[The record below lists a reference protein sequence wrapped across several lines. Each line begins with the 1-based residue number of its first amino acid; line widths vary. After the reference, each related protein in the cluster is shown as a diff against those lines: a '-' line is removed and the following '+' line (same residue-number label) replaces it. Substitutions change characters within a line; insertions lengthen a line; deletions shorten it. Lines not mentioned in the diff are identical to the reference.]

1 MAKGKDNNG
10 KDESLDKSKKKT
22 VIESDATIADDECCC
37 VCGKKKSEVKLMY
50 RGDFGGNV
58 CDACVEQLHQLN
70 MSIAAQMRGDLKALR
85 EDMEDDYLVNLNLE
99 VPTPHEIKQYLD
111 DYVIGQDDAKVT
123 LAVAVYNHY
132 KRIQQR
138 RICEEKGI
146 KFDEDIDIDKA
157 NIILA
162 GNSGAGKTL
171 LARTVA
177 NLLQVPFAI
186 ADATV
191 FTEAGYVGEDVESMI
206 TRLLQ
211 ACDYDVKKA
220 ETGIIYL
227 DECFPHDAEVMTDHG
242 FVKFEDIK
250 DDDKIIQ
257 WNEDRTMSVVD
268 SERVVRKAYDGD
280 MLGLYER
287 GGGLIHYSTPNHNR
301 VVISRGKH
309 GDKRVVKKVEACKSL
324 NGAYWYPVNGFYN
337 GDVYPLSDDEIRF
350 HVAFAADGCIK
361 NGKYGYIA
369 IKRERKIQRLDEI
382 LSRLDIKFTKNIDS
396 QGYASYYFGDISNW
410 SFYHDGKKSL
420 VIDGF
425 INSTVEQK
433 KVLINEL
440 RYWDGMVKY
449 GEGYSRNSVYFST
462 NKFEEVNFVQEIAH
476 LCGYYCTYFERHK
489 DDYKTGYACVIRE
502 IDHRSQEHLRVG
514 GDNGDCVRYEPY
526 KGTVYCVTVPSHMIM
541 VRYKG
546 RVVITGNCD
555 KLGRKS
561 SNPSITRDVNGE
573 GVQQALLKMLE
584 GTEVNVPPQGGRK
597 HPDAPMVKVNTK
609 NILFICGGA
618 FVGIDDIIS
627 SRLNTKT
634 VGFELDKDDKDEK
647 IDKENIIK
655 YIDSKDLQKFG
666 FIPELIGRLPIITYV
681 EKLDKDAMKR
691 ILTEPKNAIIKQY
704 TKLLAM
710 DGVKL
715 TITDEV
721 YDYIVDKA
729 LEKETGARGLRSIV
743 ENIMKQIMFDVPTTH
758 VKEVVVDGSY
768 IETIDKKY
776 KKKES

>member
-220 ETGIIYL
+220 ETGLIYL
-227 DECFPHDAEVMTDHG
+227 DEA
-242 FVKFEDIK
+242 
-250 DDDKIIQ
+250 
-257 WNEDRTMSVVD
+257 
-268 SERVVRKAYDGD
+268 
-280 MLGLYER
+280 
-287 GGGLIHYSTPNHNR
+287 
-301 VVISRGKH
+301 
-309 GDKRVVKKVEACKSL
+309 
-324 NGAYWYPVNGFYN
+324 
-337 GDVYPLSDDEIRF
+337 
-350 HVAFAADGCIK
+350 
-361 NGKYGYIA
+361 
-369 IKRERKIQRLDEI
+369 
-382 LSRLDIKFTKNIDS
+382 
-396 QGYASYYFGDISNW
+396 
-410 SFYHDGKKSL
+410 
-420 VIDGF
+420 
-425 INSTVEQK
+425 
-433 KVLINEL
+433 
-440 RYWDGMVKY
+440 
-449 GEGYSRNSVYFST
+449 
-462 NKFEEVNFVQEIAH
+462 
-476 LCGYYCTYFERHK
+476 
-489 DDYKTGYACVIRE
+489 
-502 IDHRSQEHLRVG
+502 
-514 GDNGDCVRYEPY
+514 
-526 KGTVYCVTVPSHMIM
+526 
-541 VRYKG
+541 
-546 RVVITGNCD
+546 D

-618 FVGIDDIIS
+618 FVGIEDIIS

-768 IETIDKKY
+768 IEMIDKKY
-776 KKKES
+776 KKKDS